1 MVLLTASMYFFR
13 DKLSLKLKSRTILL
27 FLFLN
32 GVINL
37 YFLGLLSM
45 GITNLL
51 LLVVIAALL
60 TDRKTWISLMVLTSI
75 TVIIYAL
82 LFTKGIISV
91 TIDPEAYSIAK
102 STWTVQIM
110 GLVSYQLIVA
120 FSINYL
126 MTSLIKAHNEK
137 EELIMNE
144 NERLEILVN
153 DRTKQLEQ
161 TMHELIQNE
170 RIATLGSLV
179 IGISHE
185 VNTPLGASLSTATFL
200 STKSDELLLAY
211 NTNQLSKSD
220 LSKYIQIIHESTD
233 LISNGLEKAV
243 SSMNKFKNIS
253 IQQDQVIVKKF
264 ELCEIIRLTISNLQ
278 SESILTSHEIDLQC
292 EEEIWVQSDPRL
304 FMQIINHLISNSVIH
319 AFFDDTKGKISLQVQ
334 LTSETLR
341 IICEDNGVGIS
352 KERSEHIFEPFYKHD
367 ISKGSGL
374 GLSIVYNVVTDLLNG
389 SIDLDSN
396 YKNGSRFIINIPI
409 NSLENQRE

>member
-1 MVLLTASMYFFR
+1 
-13 DKLSLKLKSRTILL
+13 
-27 FLFLN
+27 
-32 GVINL
+32 
-37 YFLGLLSM
+37 M